1 MRDIVGSVRVAD
13 LPKAGDLLSHD
24 VETHDIPD
32 LSWGVNLPEDMADS
46 LAVNMRAIRRIH
58 RVGAFAGGIVLEY
71 QGERTEYSHSVVSVE
86 PDGSATAGKSVVLH
100 KADLAKP
107 SIHYRS
113 DISTDRRT
121 YGKAAVTHDLNKA
134 EMASLVSDGIRTG
147 QTRPEAWADVLNASL
162 KQSYVRAARQHLFLP
177 SNRLAGTIAIV
188 GAIETGPAVMM
199 VSGMI
204 QHDPNLIEVGASLAA
219 ISQIVP
225 GVVAR
230 TMNADVADRRWS
242 LIPFA
247 TQPDRFALT
256 AGIVATSR
264 LVKAIKP

>member
-1 MRDIVGSVRVAD
+1 MRDIADVRVVD
-13 LPKAGDLLSHD
+13 LPKAGDLLSRD

-46 LAVNMRAIRRIH
+46 LAINMRAIRRIH
-58 RVGAFAGGIVLEY
+58 RVGAFAGGIVMEY

-113 DISTDRRT
+113 DVLTDKHT
-121 YGKAAVTHDLNKA
+121 YGKAAVTHELNKA
-134 EMASLVSDGIRTG
+134 EMASLVSDGLKTG

-177 SNRLAGTIAIV
+177 PNRLADTIAIV
-188 GAIETGPAVMM
+188 GLIETGPAVMM
-199 VSGMI
+199 ASGI
-204 QHDPNLIEVGASLAA
+204 LQHDQNLFEVGASLAA
-219 ISQIVP
+219 VSQIVP
-225 GVVAR
+225 GVVAKI
-230 TMNADVADRRWS
+230 MNADVADRRWS
-242 LIPFA
+242 LIPFSM
-247 TQPDRFALT
+247 QPDRFALT
-256 AGIVATSR
+256 AGIVATSS